1 MTLYRVFPWA
11 RRRFVRPLDVP
22 RSRQGAN
29 RHDNPDLYTA
39 LYLAREPDGAIAE
52 AIQGFRGRT
61 LTDRDLE
68 RADRRRLALA
78 TLDDREVPRWSTWTT
93 RPCWWSTAG
102 GRRRWR
108 PATEPRPSR
117 SRGPCS
123 MTARSAARGGRRSMR
138 RGPT

>member
-61 LTDRDLE
+61 LTIDAIETLPV
-68 RADRRRLALA
+68 RRL
-78 TLDDREVPRWSTWTT
+78 
-93 RPCWWSTAG
+93 RPEGT
-102 GRRRWR
+102 
-108 PATEPRPSR
+108 
-117 SRGPCS
+117 
-123 MTARSAARGGRRSMR
+123 
-138 RGPT
+138 

>member
-11 RRRFVRPLDVP
+11 PRRFVRPLDVP

-68 RADRRRLALA
+68 RADGRRLALA
-78 TLDDREVPRWSTWTT
+78 TLDDGEVPPLVDLDDPRG
-93 RPCWWSTAG
+93 AG
-102 GRRRWR
+102 G
-108 PATEPRPSR
+108 PRLAAVTGRDPPSR
-117 SRGPCS
+117 HDPVDR
-123 MTARSAARGGRRSMR
+123 AHAVR
-138 RGPT
+138 